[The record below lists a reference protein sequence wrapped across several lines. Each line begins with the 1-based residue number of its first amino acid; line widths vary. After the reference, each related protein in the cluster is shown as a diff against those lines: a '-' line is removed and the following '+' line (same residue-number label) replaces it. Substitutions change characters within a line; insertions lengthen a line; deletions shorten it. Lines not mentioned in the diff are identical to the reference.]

1 MASDICHG
9 LSEWRC
15 CGRKCVLRSLQC
27 CDTRSEMLMKVT
39 RSFAQPAS
47 FLRQATHLNRRCTTQ
62 EHEVSVTGQHDV
74 LHIAC
79 CRAFTAF
86 PESLTSSTSW
96 GSSLVITNLTLHE
109 ASPLC
114 WQRFL
119 LKMATPREYNWCGSF
134 TTSQSM
140 GQCFGL
146 CGMQKAPQ
154 CHGDQTL
161 GDSRLHGP
169 LPFVRNTNGQQV
181 DRRRWSARQ
190 SPARK
195 R

>member
-1 MASDICHG
+1 MCRLVFLAPLRCGGSVLCNQPKTFGPPYLRVFLAVALLHQCFQTCVRAHFRWRPSGSLEPVGAAPSTSHGLEICHG

-27 CDTRSEMLMKVT
+27 CDSRSDILTKVT

-96 GSSLVITNLTLHE
+96 GSSLVITN
-109 ASPLC
+109 P
-114 WQRFL
+114 F
-119 LKMATPREYNWCGSF
+119 Y
-134 TTSQSM
+134 TSILIQLIYS
-140 GQCFGL
+140 
-146 CGMQKAPQ
+146 
-154 CHGDQTL
+154 
-161 GDSRLHGP
+161 
-169 LPFVRNTNGQQV
+169 
-181 DRRRWSARQ
+181 
-190 SPARK
+190 
-195 R
+195 